1 MPFLWPQLGES
12 IMHITMPT
20 NRAKHII
27 GLAVNYHVIGDLTAK
42 KLAELKS
49 LSLMQLLEA
58 NMVLDQLNK
67 KTNKRIKASRSK
79 RQSWTSHITF
89 SEVSLSEFFY
99 SLHGGLT
106 FSDVESCMRNINEAL
121 EDIEHDALN
130 LVIDGD
136 RAWFENED
144 HVMKHRQEFYHNQ
157 HELMQALNNEFET
170 ADRIYDERE
179 QEE

>member
-1 MPFLWPQLGES
+1 
-12 IMHITMPT
+12 MHLTMPT

-27 GLAVNYHVIGDLTAK
+27 GLAVNYHIIGDLNAEK
-42 KLAELKS
+42 QAELKS
-49 LSLMQLLEA
+49 LTLIQLLEA
-58 NMVLDQLNK
+58 NMVLSRLNEKTNQKRK
-67 KTNKRIKASRSK
+67 KTKHGLG
-79 RQSWTSHITF
+79 SWKIYMTF

-106 FSDVESCMRNINEAL
+106 FSDVESCMRNINDAL

-136 RAWFENED
+136 RSWFEND
-144 HVMKHRQEFYHNQ
+144 RNIMKYDNDFYHSQ

-170 ADRIYDERE
+170 AERIYDERE
-179 QEE
+179 QEG

>member
-1 MPFLWPQLGES
+1 
-12 IMHITMPT
+12 MHLTMPT

-27 GLAVNYHVIGDLTAK
+27 GLAVNYHIIGDLTAE

-58 NMVLDQLNK
+58 NMVLEQLNK

-79 RQSWTSHITF
+79 RQSWTRYMTF
-89 SEVSLSEFFY
+89 EDLSLSEFFY

-136 RAWFENED
+136 RSWFENDRNE
-144 HVMKHRQEFYHNQ
+144 MKHDNEFYHSQN
-157 HELMQALNNEFET
+157 ELMQALNNEFET
-170 ADRIYDERE
+170 ADRIYEERE